1 MDMNVVLNAIK
12 AEMKP
17 SMGCTEPVAIALA
30 VSRTCQELAAP
41 AEKLDMVIS
50 SNILVVFLSKLSNCL
65 IISFGS
71 SILNLANLRH
81 FLTLEF

>member
-30 VSRTCQELAAP
+30 VSRTCEYLTNP

-50 SNILVVFLSKLSNCL
+50 SNIFKFELLIPHKFLAINGSINSKLYFTN
-65 IISFGS
+65 FT
-71 SILNLANLRH
+71 
-81 FLTLEF
+81 FL